1 MNEAPLTFAYAFA
14 LGLMHSLEPS
24 HAKAVLASYFLNRK
38 RTALEAV
45 MFALTVTLAH
55 TLVIYAMAAVGYKI
69 GLGLEG
75 HAVKLA
81 VETWGGRIGGG
92 FMMTV
97 GAWMFWN
104 ERRVKFHRHDSCCH
118 DHSHGHFFHH
128 HLDHDHAA
136 NPSSLRQ
143 IFALGFCSGIV
154 PCMSGV
160 TVLVLAWTTA
170 SPLRGLSLV
179 AVFSAG
185 LGLVVLAMCLAMQ
198 QAARWMNHFWEKS
211 ERWNRFLPILSSA
224 LIFLMGAA
232 VLAHSL

>member
-1 MNEAPLTFAYAFA
+1 MTEAPLTFAYAFL

-38 RTALEAV
+38 RTAMEAV
-45 MFALTVTLAH
+45 IFATTVTLAH
-55 TLVIYAMAAVGYKI
+55 TFVIYALAALGYW
-69 GLGLEG
+69 LGPKFRSEMMESWG
-75 HAVKLA
+75 
-81 VETWGGRIGGG
+81 TWLGGG
-92 FMMTV
+92 LLMAV

-104 ERRVKFHRHDSCCH
+104 ERRVQFHRHDSCCH

-128 HLDHDHAA
+128 HLRHDHAKT
-136 NPSSLRQ
+136 SSLRE
-143 IFALGFCSGIV
+143 IFLLGFCSGAI

-170 SPLRGLSLV
+170 SPMRGLSLV

-198 QAARWMNHFWEKS
+198 QAARLMDRFWEQS
-211 ERWNRFLPILSSA
+211 ERWSRFLPIASSA
-224 LIFLMGAA
+224 LIFLMGTIVVAWGF
-232 VLAHSL
+232 VK